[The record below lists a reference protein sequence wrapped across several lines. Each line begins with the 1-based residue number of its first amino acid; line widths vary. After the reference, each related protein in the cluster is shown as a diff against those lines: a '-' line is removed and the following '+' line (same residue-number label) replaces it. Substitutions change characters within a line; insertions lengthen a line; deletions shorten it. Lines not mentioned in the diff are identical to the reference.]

1 MNMPKKTLIFMMPFV
16 LLLAGS
22 GSGTSG
28 TSASSLKDPS
38 LTLSA
43 PTSQL
48 AVGGDATMALTSFNT
63 TDFVTVVST
72 AQDICS
78 VTYDGGKPS
87 TANQP
92 IVHAIAAGECKV
104 SATQGDG
111 SSAEWA
117 TGSQN
122 VTFTIIAVAVTPAY
136 TFIYSSAAGGS
147 INTPCTAVT
156 ADAATSQCNS
166 NATYFAGGNTVTAI
180 PKTGYEFVKW
190 SDNNSTNPVRT
201 DTGANVNATATF
213 QKKMITFTYVANEN
227 ADIYNLAPGGS
238 LVKCQDP
245 CTKTF
250 QYGDQTLPMIQYLT
264 FSKNTNLYKGEIVG
278 WGYIN
283 DGDTTSTKRHFITHG
298 RTLPIQ
304 TATQNRTYY
313 ALSIGAEPTV
323 NSYYA
328 GPHGHLQTRDPE
340 SQQLFDTQSFSFA
353 VTSITQV
360 NNNLRFAVAP
370 FAPSLFQS
378 PPYSRY
384 DYVQSA
390 AFPGPHYN
398 QQLWLASA
406 DQSSGFTS
414 SAAVP
419 FLLDATTPISITGLA
434 DSSFNKTVE
443 PSHNAEFS
451 PSVTR
456 QEGALSSVTDREY
469 ASCGYDQC
477 RYFNAP
483 PAVPLG
489 GVSNGTTLYYYPSS
503 NVRSCYR
510 IAPFTNA
517 CEGITTVKNDDS
529 FVFTLTPADPDTT
542 FSIPGGGSEYLLSQQ
557 GCCTFTV
564 QPQGHTS
571 HIVTII
577 ATAQDGKSQKAIS
590 VELSHDQQQVAA
602 SISTFTMRVNGID
615 KNAGDTVVLPIGT
628 NAVTVDTNAGTRAT
642 VDGATNLVPGNNIVK
657 VTVLSPDG
665 RGKSIQ
671 SFIAQ
676 VGEQAYFHPSNVS
689 YLNHFPTEFTVPLNP
704 GVNFQALTKDANGNP
719 LNVLATTIPTPLTRV
734 TQNPGDSSDIT
745 PLADKGYVFTG
756 WTLSNGTTTLIKPAL
771 PQIAICDTASVDWSP
786 LANDANCGTYAEGVY
801 TANFGEAWYNVTAS
815 AIGHGAISLNGT
827 QRIRG
832 NDDFSYWVV
841 PDDGYHIDSEI
852 MDGHSSPPAP
862 GTASKL
868 YALNN
873 VTADH
878 TLVEKFMPDAYTV
891 HFDANFGSQPA
902 SGIVSIT
909 PPADMQVVPG
919 SAITLPGKGSLDA
932 GVDQIFR
939 GWSATPSGDIIT
951 SSFTPDGLDAN
962 VTLYAIWGANQAPHT
977 IFASS
982 QVNGQLYVGNSAAT
996 GIGGTISPDGSSS
1009 FNYGDNATYIF
1020 TPQPGYTL
1028 GSVIVD
1034 GGAPITLNYAP
1045 GFDATYPRF
1054 SYIFSNVIH
1063 AHTIIANWV
1072 QLFTLNA
1079 SVVLDF
1085 QAPTAA
1091 TQHFISKPGVT
1102 SIGFGESQT
1111 YTLESI
1117 PGYFAGEVFVDNVSQ
1132 GQITTYTFTNVTASH
1147 TIKVSYVG
1155 IPVASTSFCTITY
1168 VVTGIGTI
1176 SGTLV
1181 QRLAVGTSGTAVTA
1195 SFEGGVAPSWSDGL
1209 GTWTGTAPAT
1219 STRSDSCTTD
1229 VTITARQI
1237 T

>member
-1 MNMPKKTLIFMMPFV
+1 MRADKKFIIFLIPVV

-22 GSGTSG
+22 GSGTSS
-28 TSASSLKDPS
+28 TTPKDPE
-38 LTLSA
+38 LKLSA

-48 AVGGDATMALTSFNT
+48 AVGGDATMALTSLDIIDN
-63 TDFVTVVST
+63 VTVVST
-72 AQDICS
+72 TEDICH

-92 IVHAIAAGECKV
+92 NVHAIAAGECKV
-104 SATQGDG
+104 SATQGG
-111 SSAEWA
+111 SSEWN

-122 VTFTIIAVAVTPAY
+122 VSFTIVAVAVTPAY
-136 TFIYSSAAGGS
+136 TFIYSAAAGGS

-156 ADAATSQCNS
+156 ADASTSQCNS

-180 PKTGYEFVKW
+180 PKAGYEFAKW

-227 ADIYNLAPGGS
+227 ADIYNLAAGGS

-313 ALSIGAEPTV
+313 ALSSSNTSGHTI

-353 VTSITQV
+353 VTSVTQV

-384 DYVQSA
+384 DYFQSA
-390 AFPGPHYN
+390 ASPGPQYN

-406 DQSSGFTS
+406 DQSSGFNP

-419 FLLDATTPISITGLA
+419 YLLDATTPISITGLA

-469 ASCGYDQC
+469 ASCGYYQC

-489 GVSNGTTLYYYPSS
+489 GVFNGATLYYYPSS

-510 IAPFTNA
+510 IAPFTNT

-529 FVFTLTPADPDTT
+529 FVFTLTPTDPGTT
-542 FSIPGGGSEYLLSQQ
+542 FSIPGGGSEYQLSQQ

-564 QPQGHTS
+564 QPKGHTS

-577 ATAQDGKSQKAIS
+577 ATAEDGKSQKAIS

-615 KNAGDTVVLPIGT
+615 KSAGDTVILPIGT
-628 NAVTVDTNAGTRAT
+628 NAVTVDTNAGARAT

-676 VGEQAYFHPSNVS
+676 VGDQAYFHPSSVS

-719 LNVLATTIPTPLTRV
+719 LNVLATTIPTPLKRV

-756 WTLSNGTTTLIKPAL
+756 WTLSDGTTTLTKPAL
-771 PQIAICDTASVDWSP
+771 PQIAICDTSLADWSP
-786 LANDANCGTYAEGVY
+786 LANDANCRKYAEGVS

-815 AIGHGAISLNGT
+815 VIGHGTISLNGT

-841 PDDGYHIDSEI
+841 PNEGYHIDSEI
-852 MDGHSSPPAP
+852 LDGYSSPPAL
-862 GTASKL
+862 GTAGKL
-868 YALNN
+868 YALSN

-878 TLVEKFMPDAYTV
+878 TLVEKFMPNAYTV
-891 HFDANFGSQPA
+891 HFDANFSSQPA
-902 SGIVSIT
+902 NVIGSIT
-909 PPADMQVVPG
+909 PPADMQAVPG
-919 SAITLPGKGSLDA
+919 SAITLPGKGSLNA

-939 GWSATPSGDIIT
+939 GWSATPTGEIIT
-951 SSFTPDGLDAN
+951 STFTPEGLDAN

-982 QVNGQLYVGNSAAT
+982 RVNGQSYNDNSSNT
-996 GIGGTISPDGSSS
+996 GIGGGVTPNGSSS
-1009 FNYGDNATYIF
+1009 FNYGDNATYTF
-1020 TPQPGYTL
+1020 GPQPGYTL
-1028 GSVIVD
+1028 DSVIVD
-1034 GGAPITLNYAP
+1034 GGAPITLAYAP
-1045 GFDATYPRF
+1045 GFDATLPRF
-1054 SYIFSNVIH
+1054 SYTFSNVIH
-1063 AHTIIANWV
+1063 DHTIIANWV
-1072 QLFTLNA
+1072 QLFTVTGA
-1079 SVVLDF
+1079 VTLDN
-1085 QAPTAA
+1085 QAPAA
-1091 TQHFISKPGVT
+1091 YSQQYISSPGVT
-1102 SIGFGESQT
+1102 SIGFGSAKT
-1111 YTLESI
+1111 YTVASL
-1117 PGYFAGEVFVDNVSQ
+1117 PGYFPGEVFVDNVSQ
-1132 GQITTYTFTNVTASH
+1132 GQIISYTFTDVTASH
-1147 TIKVSYVG
+1147 TIKVNYIG
-1155 IPVASTSFCTITY
+1155 IPVANTGFCTITY
-1168 VVTGIGTI
+1168 ALAPGAIGTLE
-1176 SGTLV
+1176 GTLV
-1181 QRLAVGTSGTAVTA
+1181 QRLPIGTLGSFVTA
-1195 SFEGGVAPSWSDGL
+1195 SGGLPTALWSDGL
-1209 GTWTGTAPAT
+1209 FA
-1219 STRSDSCTTD
+1219 SSRQDSCTSD
-1229 VTITARQI
+1229 ITF
-1237 T
+1237 TVSFT